1 MAYSVQRDF
10 IGYGAHPPHAAW
22 PGGAEIAL
30 NFVINYEEGSEP
42 SLDDGDA
49 ASETGVSD
57 AAGPA
62 RGIRGRDLAA
72 EGMFEYGSRAG
83 FWRLM
88 RLFGER
94 GLKPTIFACALALE
108 RNPAAA
114 AAIRAAGLDI
124 CCHGWR
130 WENHFHLDEA
140 TERAR
145 IAQAVASLERMVGR
159 PEGWYCRYSPSE
171 NTRRLLVE
179 HGGFLYDSDSYADD
193 LPFWTEVKGRGHLVL
208 PYSLAT
214 NDAKMVGA
222 LASPRA
228 WAEHLCDAFDM
239 LRREGRAGAPKM
251 MSVGL
256 HMRMIGHPARAP
268 GLERFLDHVMAA
280 GDAAWIAPRAAIA
293 RHWAAR
299 HPFSPRRPDA
309 GGRLPPAP
317 R

>member
-1 MAYSVQRDF
+1 MVYQVKRDF
-10 IGYGAHPPHAAW
+10 LGYGARTPDPRW
-22 PGGAEIAL
+22 PGGARVAV

-42 SLDDGDA
+42 SIGDGDGA
-49 ASETGVSD
+49 TETGVSD
-57 AAGPA
+57 ASGPG
-62 RGIRGRDLAA
+62 RGIQGRDLAA

-88 RLFGER
+88 RIFAER
-94 GLKPTIFACALALE
+94 GVKPTIFACALALE

-114 AAIRAAGLDI
+114 RAIREAGLDI

-130 WENHFHLDEA
+130 WENHFHLTEA
-140 TERAR
+140 VERER
-145 IAQAVASLERMVGR
+145 IARAVVSLEQTLGRR

-171 NTRRLLVE
+171 NTRRLVAE

-193 LPFWTEVKGRGHLVL
+193 LPFWTTVDGRGHLVV

-214 NDAKMVGA
+214 NDSKMQGA

-228 WAEHLCDAFDM
+228 WAEFLCDGFDL
-239 LRREGRAGAPKM
+239 LRREGEAGAPKM

-256 HMRMIGHPARAP
+256 HMRMIGHAARAP
-268 GLERFLDHVMAA
+268 GLERFLDHVLAA

-293 RHWAAR
+293 RHWAST
-299 HPFSPRRPDA
+299 HPYPGA
-309 GGRLPPAP
+309 
-317 R
+317 